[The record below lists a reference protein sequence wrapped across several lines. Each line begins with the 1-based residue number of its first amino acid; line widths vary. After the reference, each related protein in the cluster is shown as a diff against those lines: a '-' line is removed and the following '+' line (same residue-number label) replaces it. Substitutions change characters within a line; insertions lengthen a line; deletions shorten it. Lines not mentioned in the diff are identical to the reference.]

1 MLMIRSSQTQE
12 HNTCYAGRQVGRDLN
27 ESNVKQH
34 NSINNPVGNK
44 ILIFILLK

>member
-1 MLMIRSSQTQE
+1 MFMIRSSRTQE
-12 HNTCYAGRQVGRDLN
+12 HNTCCAGRDLN

-34 NSINNPVGNK
+34 NSINNVVGNK